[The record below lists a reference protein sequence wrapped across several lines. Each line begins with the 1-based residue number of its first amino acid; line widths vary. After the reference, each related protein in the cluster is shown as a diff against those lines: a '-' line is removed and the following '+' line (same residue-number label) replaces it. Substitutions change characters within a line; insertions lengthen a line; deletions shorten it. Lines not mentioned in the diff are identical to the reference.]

1 MDCTAIFA
9 HRQREEMAL
18 IGALLFAPHA
28 LPSAVAALGDLE
40 LADPLCAATLTAI
53 GELRAAGQDVNGA
66 SIAHALVVATCWPR
80 HELLQFL
87 TTVAEATGTA
97 STIPRH
103 AQAIREAAAALE
115 LRDLGNELRDITPRE
130 ISSATHYIERL
141 RAINKK
147 AEGDAAQN
155 TLATDWRQSL
165 STPWGP
171 TRYHLAKPGS
181 QLNRIEI
188 GPELLAIF
196 GAPPGAGKTALV
208 NQLVFHALAADE
220 TLRAV
225 VANVEMTPHAL
236 LDRQLARLSGV
247 PYHKVRERDWRASDE
262 RDICDAADEIEALL
276 TRLTIMAPP
285 FTMERVRA
293 TADAREANI
302 VVVDYLQRFELA
314 RPLPDIR
321 QHVSAVMSAC
331 RAIAMEG
338 RAVVVISAIG
348 RTSYGQGGGDL
359 GAFRESSEIEY
370 GADAAYLLVA
380 NHDDE
385 GAAEREITLKCVKNR
400 HGSRTPIPLTFHG
413 AHQRFTA
420 PDEPDDSPSPY
431 PEFEGEWAG

>member
-1 MDCTAIFA
+1 MDCNAIFA
-9 HRQREEMAL
+9 NRQREELA
-18 IGALLFAPHA
+18 IVGAVLFAPHA
-28 LPSAVAALGDLE
+28 LPSAIAALGDVP
-40 LADPLCAATLTAI
+40 LADPHCSATLTAI
-53 GELRAAGQDVNGA
+53 GELRDAGQDVNGA
-66 SIAHALVVATCWPR
+66 SVAHAVVVATGWPR
-80 HELLQFL
+80 HVVVQFL
-87 TTVAEATGTA
+87 ASVAEAAGTA

-115 LRDLGNELRDITPRE
+115 LRDLGKELRDITPRE
-130 ISSATHYIERL
+130 ISSAAHYIERL
-141 RAINKK
+141 RTINKK
-147 AEGDAAQN
+147 AEGDVAQN
-155 TLATDWRQSL
+155 TLATDWRRSL
-165 STPWGP
+165 TNRTAPK
-171 TRYHLAKPGS
+171 RYRLAVEGN
-181 QLNRIEI
+181 QLNRVEI
-188 GPELLAIF
+188 FPGGLTVL
-196 GAPPGAGKTALV
+196 GAPPGAGKTALA
-208 NQLVFHALAADE
+208 NQLLLHALAADE

-225 VANVEMTPHAL
+225 IANVEMTPHAL

-247 PYHKVRERDWRASDE
+247 PYHKVREREWRASDE
-262 RDICDAADEIEALL
+262 RDIFDAADEIEALL
-276 TRLTIMAPP
+276 PRLTIMASP
-285 FTMERVRA
+285 FTIERVRA
-293 TADAREANI
+293 TADAHEANI

-380 NHDDE
+380 NHEDE

-420 PDEPDDSPSPY
+420 PDEPEDSPSPY
-431 PEFEGEWAG
+431 PEFEGGWAG